1 MSQALTP
8 EPPAGAPGVDPL
20 SSIGARAT
28 VDTRYARG
36 RTIRKDLPPEAHAGW
51 TAPPSRPDP
60 ISVLEAQAADRL
72 PDLVGIRY
80 GRMLASPFAFYRGS
94 AAIMAMDL
102 GSMPTSGLTVQL
114 CGDAHLAN
122 FGTYGSPERAL
133 VFDINDFDET
143 LPGPFEWDVK
153 RLAASFVVAARAN
166 QFTVAQSRA
175 AALSAVAAY
184 RETMRRL
191 AGLGNLAIW
200 YTHLTVDDIVSMLA
214 SPKQQKNARN
224 WIMKARS
231 NTSMRAFEKLTTV
244 VDGRR
249 RIVDDPPLIE
259 RIPPEVVGK
268 DIGSRLSNAFDE
280 YLKSLDPDRQHLLQ
294 QYSAVDVARKV
305 VGVGSVGT
313 RCYIVLLEGR
323 DADDP
328 LFLQVKE
335 AEASVLEP
343 YAGKSIYANSGQRV
357 VVGQRRMQAA
367 SDIFLGWVRGIEGR
381 DFYWRQL
388 HDLKGSVPIESVAP
402 AGLSVYARTCG
413 QTLARAHARS
423 GDSVQ
428 IAAYLGARTRF
439 DEAIAHFAEDYANQ
453 TEDDY
458 RKLVASH
465 KQGHIPALLGK

>member
-1 MSQALTP
+1 MSRALTSP
-8 EPPAGAPGVDPL
+8 TATEPVGLL
-20 SSIGARAT
+20 SSIGSRAT
-28 VDTRYARG
+28 VDERVSRG
-36 RTIRKDLPPEAHAGW
+36 RAIRKQLPRVAHTGW
-51 TAPPSRPDP
+51 TTPPTRRDP

-80 GRMLASPFAFYRGS
+80 GRMLSSPFAFYRGG

-102 GSMPTSGLTVQL
+102 ASMPTTGLTVQL

-122 FGTYGSPERAL
+122 FGVYASPEREL

-153 RLAASFVVAARAN
+153 RLAASFVVAARTN
-166 QFTVAQSRA
+166 QFSVAQSRT
-175 AALSAVAAY
+175 AALAAVAAY
-184 RETMRRL
+184 REAMLRF

-200 YTHLTVDDIVSMLA
+200 YTHLTVDDITGMLA
-214 SPKQQKNARN
+214 DPRQQKNAQN
-224 WIMKARS
+224 WITKARS
-231 NTSMRAFEKLTTV
+231 NTSMRALAKLTTV
-244 VDGRR
+244 QDGRR

-259 RIPPEVVGK
+259 RLPPEMVGK
-268 DIGSRLSNAFDE
+268 DIGGRLTNAFDE
-280 YLKSLDPDRQHLLQ
+280 YLKGLDPDRQHLLQ
-294 QYSAVDVARKV
+294 QYTAVDVARKV

-323 DADDP
+323 NVEDP

-335 AEASVLEP
+335 AETSVLEP
-343 YAGKSIYANSGQRV
+343 YAGKSQYPNNGQRV

-388 HDLKGSVPIESVAP
+388 QDLKGSVPIESVTP
-402 AGLSVYARTCG
+402 AGLDVYARVCG

-428 IAAYLGARTRF
+428 IAAYLGASPRF
-439 DEAIAHFAEDYANQ
+439 DEAIASFAEDYADQ
-453 TEDDY
+453 TNKDY
-458 RKLVASH
+458 QQLVASH
-465 KQGHIPALLGK
+465 KQGRIPALLGK

>member
-1 MSQALTP
+1 MSRAFTP
-8 EPPAGAPGVDPL
+8 ESPLAAKPVDL
-20 SSIGARAT
+20 LNSIGTRAT
-28 VDTRYARG
+28 VDERHSRG
-36 RTIRKDLPPEAHAGW
+36 RAIRKDLPREAHAGW
-51 TAPPSRPDP
+51 IAPPAPRDP

-80 GRMLASPFAFYRGS
+80 GRMLASPFAFYRGG

-102 GSMPTSGLTVQL
+102 ATTPTSGLTVQL

-122 FGTYGSPERAL
+122 FGMYGSPERAL

-166 QFTVAQSRA
+166 KFTAAQSRT
-175 AALSAVAAY
+175 AALASVAAY
-184 RETMRRL
+184 REAMRRF
-191 AGLGNLAIW
+191 AALGNLATW
-200 YTHLTVDDIVSMLA
+200 YTHLTVDDITSMLA
-214 SPKQQKNARN
+214 TPKQQKNAQN
-224 WIMKARS
+224 WIAKARS
-231 NTSMRAFEKLTTV
+231 NTSLRAFDKLTTV

-259 RIPPEVVGK
+259 RMPPEAVGS
-268 DIGSRLSNAFDE
+268 DIGSRLSTAFSE
-280 YLKSLDPDRQHLLQ
+280 YQKSLDPDRQHLLQ
-294 QYSAVDVARKV
+294 QYTAVDVARKV

-343 YAGKSIYANSGQRV
+343 YAGKSIYPNSGQRV

-367 SDIFLGWVRGIEGR
+367 SDIFLGWVRGTEGR

-402 AGLSVYARTCG
+402 VGLNVYARLCG

-428 IAAYLGARTRF
+428 IAAYLGASTRF
-439 DEAIAHFAEDYANQ
+439 DEAIASFAEDYADQ
-453 TEDDY
+453 TADDY
-458 RKLVASH
+458 QQLVASH
-465 KQGHIPALLGK
+465 RGGRIQALLGK